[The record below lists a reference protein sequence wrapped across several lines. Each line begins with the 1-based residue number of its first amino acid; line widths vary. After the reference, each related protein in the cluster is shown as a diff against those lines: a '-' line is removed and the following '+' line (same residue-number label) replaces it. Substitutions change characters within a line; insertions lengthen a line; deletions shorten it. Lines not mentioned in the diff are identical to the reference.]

1 MKTDCSKLAKR
12 PKLEEE
18 PDTEK
23 CHNSNT
29 PGHDEEGVYLGGN
42 MVNCPLK

>member
-1 MKTDCSKLAKR
+1 MTDCPKLAKR

-18 PDTEK
+18 TDTGK

-29 PGHDEEGVYLGGN
+29 PGHDEEGL
-42 MVNCPLK
+42 LLRR